1 ATDAAAGAEVDRAS
15 RIAEVANAGEAA
27 RQQSRHRAGVGAG
40 QGVALPARR
49 LDRAGAAVGDLLE
62 RTPAHRATVAGVG
75 AGQAVGLAG
84 AEDRVVA
91 AAARHRR
98 NARPGAADARR
109 RRAAGRQVEAHRAA
123 VAAVIQRFR
132 RDIATDAAAGAEVDR
147 ASRIAE
153 VANAGE
159 AAWQQGR
166 HRAGVGA
173 GQGVALPARR
183 LDRAGAAVGDLL
195 ERTPAHRATVAGVGA
210 GQIVGLAGA
219 EDRVVA
225 AAARHRRNA
234 RPGAADARR

>member
-1 ATDAAAGAEVDRAS
+1 VVVRGQAGHHVGRRAGAALDAADSA
-15 RIAEVANAGEAA
+15 EAA
-27 RQQSRHRAGVGAG
+27 RTGRGAGVGAG
-40 QGVALPARR
+40 QAHA
-49 LDRAGAAVGDLLE
+49 DAGAARAVVQRARTTANHRTGDARTVGEHEVASRTVAQVLE
-62 RTPAHRATVAGVG
+62 RTPTHRAVVAGVG
-75 AGQAVGLAG
+75 AGQVVGLAG

-109 RRAAGRQVEAHRAA
+109 RRAAGGQVEAHRAA

-159 AAWQQGR
+159 AARQQGR

-195 ERTPAHRATVAGVGA
+195 ERTPA
-210 GQIVGLAGA
+210 
-219 EDRVVA
+219 
-225 AAARHRRNA
+225 
-234 RPGAADARR
+234 

>member
-109 RRAAGRQVEAHRAA
+109 RRAAGGQVEAHRAA
-123 VAAVIQRFR
+123 VAAVIQRLCG
-132 RDIATDAAAGAEVDR
+132 DIARDAAVGAE
-147 ASRIAE
+147 
-153 VANAGE
+153 G
-159 AAWQQGR
+159 
-166 HRAGVGA
+166 
-173 GQGVALPARR
+173 
-183 LDRAGAAVGDLL
+183 DRAGGVADVLDG
-195 ERTPAHRATVAGVGA
+195 RPAHPAAAACVRRPRRQRIGLPGATDGVAATVADDAVHA
-210 GQIVGLAGA
+210 A
-219 EDRVVA
+219 E
-225 AAARHRRNA
+225 
-234 RPGAADARR
+234 ADTRTD